1 MKHHPAQAVLL
12 AALCALGAM
21 QAYAQEKTEA
31 IQGILT
37 NELRLYAEP
46 LVGSTPIKSLDK
58 ALVPLPLQVQERAA
72 SFARIKLG
80 SESYWVKTAA
90 VRFAPRVF
98 VAVDC
103 QSSKDPLTQQTNSK
117 VAATRGADGDC
128 R

>member
-1 MKHHPAQAVLL
+1 MQHHRAKAMLL
-12 AALCALGAM
+12 TALCALGSM
-21 QAYAQEKTEA
+21 HAYAQQKMEA

-37 NELRLYAEP
+37 NELRLYTEP
-46 LVGSTPIKSLDK
+46 LAGSTPVKSLDK

-90 VRFAPRVF
+90 VRFAPPVF
-98 VAVDC
+98 VVVDC